1 MMQRSQSVL
10 KILACQQQDLV
21 MKSSRGDRL
30 AVSMEWV
37 KGNLYEEVVQ
47 VCEEHFDTLLL
58 SSFMQQQEAIVG
70 GRDKRRNGL
79 ILVTVDHFEVHV
91 FRLPH
96 LFVDHVKTAVEHE
109 LFDDGVHAGVRLRE
123 T

>member
-1 MMQRSQSVL
+1 MQCSVS
-10 KILACQQQDLV
+10 AGV
-21 MKSSRGDRL
+21 VASS
-30 AVSMEWV
+30 V
-37 KGNLYEEVVQ
+37 Y
-47 VCEEHFDTLLL
+47 C
-58 SSFMQQQEAIVG
+58 IVLTG

>member
-58 SSFMQQQEAIVG
+58 SSFMQQQEAIVCS
-70 GRDKRRNGL
+70 
-79 ILVTVDHFEVHV
+79 
-91 FRLPH
+91 
-96 LFVDHVKTAVEHE
+96 
-109 LFDDGVHAGVRLRE
+109 VR
-123 T
+123 